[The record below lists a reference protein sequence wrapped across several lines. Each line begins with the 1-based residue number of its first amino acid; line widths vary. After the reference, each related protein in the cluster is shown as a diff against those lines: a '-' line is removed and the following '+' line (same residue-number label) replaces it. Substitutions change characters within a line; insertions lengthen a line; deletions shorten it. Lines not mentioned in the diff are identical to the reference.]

1 MANHEFDYYVDTDEC
16 TFALYDW
23 ASPEHVLP
31 TLIPRPVTEEMPASD
46 LFEWAMDVYT
56 NQGRVA
62 AVCVVG
68 TVAGMTMSYEPN
80 GWLASDGIILAAAAN
95 GGTAVSSFVN
105 VNAVSSVHVVRDGTL
120 LRAFDP
126 LIYGPGS
133 GVWEGSVMPEEDGL
147 AFGDPAFCR
156 QDTLEFVRR
165 IIGGVPTAADF
176 LEAATNWR
184 GLGTIA

>member
-1 MANHEFDYYVDTDEC
+1 MANHEFDYYVDTYEC
-16 TFALYDW
+16 TFALYDR

-46 LFEWAMDVYT
+46 LFEWAMDAYT

-80 GWLASDGIILAAAAN
+80 GWLASDGTILAAAAN

-133 GVWEGSVMPEEDGL
+133 GLWEGRVMPEEDDL

-184 GLGTIA
+184 GLGTIP